1 MTDPTF
7 ASLSDEELA
16 SLVQTEVPG
25 AVTELVKRFRPLVE
39 SIASHYFGV
48 SLESDDIVQEGTL
61 ALLSAAYSYLP
72 DKSAAF
78 RTYSAVCIS
87 NRLKSLIKAE
97 TGKKNSPLNT
107 YVPLEDVEL
116 PADTDPVKKVLADE
130 AAKNLSDIIDT
141 ELSVLER
148 RVLFGTIDGKS
159 YRQIA
164 EGLGITEKSVNNAL
178 QRLRNKLKKAMNDPR
193 S

>member
-25 AVTELVKRFRPLVE
+25 AVTELIKRFRPLVE

-148 RVLFGTIDGKS
+148 SVLFGAIDGKS
-159 YRQIA
+159 YRRIA
-164 EGLGITEKSVNNAL
+164 EELGITEKSVNNAL

>member
-25 AVTELVKRFRPLVE
+25 AVTELIKRFRPLVE

-148 RVLFGTIDGKS
+148 SVLFGAIDGKS

>member
-16 SLVQTEVPG
+16 AQVQAGTPD

-48 SLESDDIVQEGTL
+48 SLESDDIVQEGML

-97 TGKKNSPLNT
+97 SGKKNTPLNT
-107 YVPLEDVEL
+107 YVPLDEIDL
-116 PADTDPVKKVLADE
+116 PADTDPVEKVLADE
-130 AAKNLSDIIDT
+130 AAKILSDIITT

-148 RVLFGTIDGKS
+148 RVLFRITAGRS
-159 YRQIA
+159 YRQTA
-164 EGLGITEKSVNNAL
+164 EELGITEKSVNNAL
-178 QRLRNKLKKAMNDPR
+178 QRLRNKLKKAMNDNW

>member
-16 SLVQTEVPG
+16 GKVQTGDPAAE
-25 AVTELVKRFRPLVE
+25 TELIKRFRPLVE

-48 SLESDDIVQEGTL
+48 SLESDDIVQEGML
-61 ALLSAAYSYLP
+61 ALLSAAYSYLT

-97 TGKKNSPLNT
+97 AGKKNSPLNT
-107 YVPLEDVEL
+107 YVPLEDLDL

-130 AAKNLSDIIDT
+130 AAKCLSDIIDT

-148 RVLFGTIDGKS
+148 NVLFGVIYEKS

-164 EGLGITEKSVNNAL
+164 ADLGITEKSVNNAL